1 MTRVYLHIG
10 MPKTG
15 TTSLQHFLLNNQE
28 KLLEKGYLYPKSGRI
43 STANNI
49 TICTNYH
56 HGLAKALLKIYDSK
70 APFANSN
77 SGAWEGSWK
86 DLKREIKTNK
96 AANVI
101 ISSEAFTGRQE
112 FYNPDLIDLTKIMLE
127 EYDTKI
133 IIYVRRQDEFIRS
146 FYCEHIKSAAL
157 DKKKL
162 RDFILEWTNRVN
174 YYKLLE
180 PWKKSFGL
188 QNVIVR
194 PFEKEQ
200 IKNSSL
206 FEDFLENIH
215 LNHIN
220 PNENNFNFSR
230 SMSKNISPSGKVI
243 KLIDLIEETSQI
255 RRLIKLLQKNKKYWY
270 WHKRYGFLRRGINL
284 RIKLAIYMSRFIPDF
299 LVSEELLSE
308 KDREIIMNQ
317 FEESNRKVAQ
327 EYLGREDGRLFYS
340 KP

>member
-1 MTRVYLHIG
+1 

-15 TTSLQHFLLNNQE
+15 TTSIQHFLSNNQE

-43 STANNI
+43 STARNI
-49 TICTNYH
+49 TICTKYH
-56 HGLAKALLKIYDSK
+56 HGLARALLEIYDPK
-70 APFANSN
+70 APWANANSN
-77 SGAWEGSWK
+77 AWKVAWK
-86 DLKREIKTNK
+86 DLKREIQTSK
-96 AANVI
+96 AANII

-112 FYNPDLIDLTKIMLE
+112 FYNPDLIALTKTMLE

-146 FYCEHIKSAAL
+146 FYGEHIKNMAL
-157 DKKKL
+157 DKKNL
-162 RDFILEWTNRVN
+162 RNFILEWTKRVN

-180 PWKKSFGL
+180 PWKKSFGI

-200 IKNSSL
+200 MKNSSL
-206 FEDFLENIH
+206 LEDFLENIH

-220 PNENNFNFSR
+220 PNESNFNFSS
-230 SMSKNISPSGKVI
+230 SMSKNISYSGKVI

-255 RRLIKLLQKNKKYWY
+255 RRLIKLLQKSKKYWY

-284 RIKLAIYMSRFIPDF
+284 IIKLAIYISRFIPDF
-299 LVSEELLSE
+299 LISEELIS
-308 KDREIIMNQ
+308 KKNKVSIMKE
-317 FEESNRKVAQ
+317 FEESNQKVAK
-327 EYLGREDGRLFYS
+327 EYLGREDGKLFYS